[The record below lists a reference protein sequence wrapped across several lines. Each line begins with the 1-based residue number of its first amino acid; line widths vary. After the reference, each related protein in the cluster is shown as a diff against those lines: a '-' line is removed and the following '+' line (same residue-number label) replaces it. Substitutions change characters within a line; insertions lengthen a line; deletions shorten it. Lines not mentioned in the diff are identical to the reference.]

1 MSDNDGLRN
10 LTDGQLQER
19 HANAER
25 QLDAAVR
32 DYTHGTGNLANNP
45 QGSVPSISL
54 AELEGLDSAIKSAE
68 QKLRMVEE
76 EQQRRSTRH

>member
-1 MSDNDGLRN
+1 MSDDDDLRN

-32 DYTHGTGNLANNP
+32 DYTRGTGNLTNNP

-54 AELEGLDSAIKSAE
+54 TELKGLDNAIKSAE
-68 QKLRMVEE
+68 QELRMVAE